1 MARLGIEGKSGG
13 KKCGERKKGN
23 KCNEDK
29 KIGCKI
35 RSKIKG
41 NEGGNK
47 TKKKRESE
55 G

>member
-29 KIGCKI
+29 KKLAA
-35 RSKIKG
+35 KYVVK
-41 NEGGNK
+41 
-47 TKKKRESE
+47 
-55 G
+55 